1 MAALVVLCL
10 VALVRQVGVA
20 ATQTIWAEDAVIFYR
35 YALAHAFW
43 WDLHKAY
50 NGYGQLFPRLAVE
63 VARLAPQRDAA
74 EVIAVCGA
82 LSLAAL
88 GCLVSH
94 MARGHIASPLLR
106 ALLVASMVLLPAATT
121 ELLDNLV
128 NVPWW
133 LFFAAFWA
141 LLWRPRTLVGKV
153 LAGLV
158 CLLAVGSDPLVG
170 LLAVLVIAR
179 VVAFR
184 DPREHAPTVGFA
196 LGLVFQAVV
205 VLQSNGGNSFS
216 AATIR
221 GIPTAFVSRVGL
233 EWLGGYRGTEQL
245 FAHDKA
251 LATALGGV
259 LFATVILA
267 GLLAEGR
274 SKQPSALR
282 ALTVSVAVCAA
293 ACFAVPVWL
302 RGAGP
307 AMQANAG
314 GFGSR
319 YEVPSVLMVISLVL
333 VIADHF
339 SCLPAAVPTAAPPF
353 ASPPRAGAVGRRLFA
368 HLVPRRSTGSPGG
381 PVRTLVAAVV
391 CSALLVPGW
400 GVDFRD
406 VNERSGGPTWEN
418 QLSQAV
424 VFCRAHAPTRRA
436 RLLIDPPGWAL
447 VMPCRL
453 IVTH

>member
-1 MAALVVLCL
+1 MRTIAAWLFPRSRGVGAAGRAGAQAWARSLFPLPADPSPWPRPVVVGGYVAALVVLCL

-170 LLAVLVIAR
+170 LLAVLVM
-179 VVAFR
+179 
-184 DPREHAPTVGFA
+184 
-196 LGLVFQAVV
+196 
-205 VLQSNGGNSFS
+205 
-216 AATIR
+216 
-221 GIPTAFVSRVGL
+221 SRV
-233 EWLGGYRGTEQL
+233 WW
-245 FAHDKA
+245 
-251 LATALGGV
+251 
-259 LFATVILA
+259 
-267 GLLAEGR
+267 
-274 SKQPSALR
+274 PSV
-282 ALTVSVAVCAA
+282 T
-293 ACFAVPVWL
+293 
-302 RGAGP
+302 P
-307 AMQANAG
+307 ASTPRPW
-314 GFGSR
+314 GSR
-319 YEVPSVLMVISLVL
+319 LAWCSRPS
-333 VIADHF
+333 
-339 SCLPAAVPTAAPPF
+339 
-353 ASPPRAGAVGRRLFA
+353 
-368 HLVPRRSTGSPGG
+368 
-381 PVRTLVAAVV
+381 
-391 CSALLVPGW
+391 
-400 GVDFRD
+400 
-406 VNERSGGPTWEN
+406 
-418 QLSQAV
+418 
-424 VFCRAHAPTRRA
+424 
-436 RLLIDPPGWAL
+436 
-447 VMPCRL
+447 
-453 IVTH
+453 